1 MSIKRLYK
9 GFLESQSCIN
19 FCTLS
24 NRSFIHIPLPSLNSV
39 FEINNEVEWTQ
50 ETTYRTFPT
59 YAQILQKCKETNIFM
74 EKNYLYYKI
83 LCFTAIDW
91 KKCFITS
98 DILNFPLIFPMKIF
112 VSLHFCNVWAY
123 MRKVLYVV
131 SWVHFLFRS
140 HHSN

>member
-1 MSIKRLYK
+1 MRICLRPLTIYKIFQISKCHDFKVKAPNEKLPNTLLVWMMSLKWKMNTRNYTYL
-9 GFLESQSCIN
+9 Q
-19 FCTLS
+19 TLK
-24 NRSFIHIPLPSLNSV
+24 
-39 FEINNEVEWTQ
+39 
-50 ETTYRTFPT
+50 
-59 YAQILQKCKETNIFM
+59 KCKEINIFI
-74 EKNYLYYKI
+74 EKNYLYYNI

-112 VSLHFCNVWAY
+112 GSLHFCNVWAY

-140 HHSN
+140 LHSN